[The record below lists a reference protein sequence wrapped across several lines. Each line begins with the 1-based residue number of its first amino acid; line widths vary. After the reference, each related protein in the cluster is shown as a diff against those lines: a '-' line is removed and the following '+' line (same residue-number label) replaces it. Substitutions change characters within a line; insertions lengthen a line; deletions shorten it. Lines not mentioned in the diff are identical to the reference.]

1 MALPYAEVQKY
12 LKMILKRRYLFT
24 AVSLVVMSVIVWGG
38 YFIPEKYEAK
48 SSIIIERN
56 VINDLI
62 KGVAITP
69 SMTER
74 IKVLRD
80 TILSR
85 SMILRVLR
93 ELDLDTMAADD
104 KELEEMIYSF
114 QRRTSVKVRKSNLF
128 IISFQDKDPALARDY
143 VNSLVRTYV
152 NENISAKRE
161 EAYGASRFLKEQVAF
176 FKEKLDKAE
185 EAIIKFRQEQGIYV
199 AIDER
204 SIISEIK
211 QYNAD
216 IAKIKIRRK
225 ELIAKRDSIKR
236 QLKGEEP
243 YSVAVIDNAAGNN
256 SLLIASL
263 ESRLNQLLVSYTENY
278 PEVVKLKA
286 EIEALRR
293 QQAELSKSKKAV
305 EESGSPDSAI
315 STINPIYQELKQEL
329 NKVES
334 EINALNAKEKMLG
347 SMIRQKEEE
356 LRYIPEGK
364 KKLADLEKERDSYR
378 NIYEQLLMRL
388 GQSEVSKQMEV
399 ADKATTFR
407 IVEPATLPTIPVSP
421 NRKALILAGVFMGFL
436 GGFGAVFFRE
446 SLDSSIKEVQTVKN
460 LGIEVLAVIPKIFD
474 KSEQR
479 VVRKR
484 DLIMYTLAGL
494 YLLVILAAFVHELL
508 GLTYIGTFFAGIKLD
523 LMNII
528 ARLQGDMF

>member
-12 LKMILKRRYLFT
+12 LKMIIRRRYLFT
-24 AVSLVVMSVIVWGG
+24 VVSLFAMSVIVWGG
-38 YFIPEKYEAK
+38 YFIPKKYEAK

-85 SMILRVLR
+85 SLILKVLR
-93 ELDLDTMAADD
+93 ELDLDTLAADD
-104 KELEEMIYSF
+104 KELEEMIYDF
-114 QRRTSVKVRKSNLF
+114 QRRTSVKVKKSNLF
-128 IISFQDKDPALARDY
+128 IISFQDKDPRLARDY

-152 NENISAKRE
+152 NENITAKRE

-176 FKEKLDKAE
+176 FKEKLDRAE

-204 SIISEIK
+204 SIINEIK
-211 QYNAD
+211 KYGD
-216 IAKIKIRRK
+216 EIGKIKIRRK
-225 ELIAKRDSIKR
+225 ELVAKRDSIKR

-243 YSVAVIDNAAGNN
+243 YSVAVINNAENNN

-263 ESRLNQLLVSYTENY
+263 QNRLNQLLVSYTENY
-278 PEVVKLKA
+278 PEVVKLRA
-286 EIEALRR
+286 EIEALKK
-293 QQAELSKSKKAV
+293 QQTLKP
-305 EESGSPDSAI
+305 SGAGEGAAADSAI

-329 NKVES
+329 NKIES

-347 SMIRQKEEE
+347 VMIRQKEEE

-421 NRKALILAGVFMGFL
+421 NRKALILAGIFLGFL

-446 SLDSSIKEVQTVKN
+446 SFDSSIKEVQTVRN
-460 LGIEVLAVIPKIFD
+460 LGLEVLAVIPKIFNE
-474 KSEQR
+474 SEQR
-479 VVRKR
+479 KVRKK
-484 DLIMYTLAGL
+484 DWIMYTIAGL
-494 YLLVILAAFVHELL
+494 YFLVICAAFVHELL
-508 GLTYIGTFFAGIKLD
+508 GLTYIETFFAGIKLD
-523 LMNII
+523 LMEII
-528 ARLQGDMF
+528 AQLQGGLF